1 MSEVNL
7 SEQVTASREILSRS
21 DLVLLYILIF
31 FGKNYDVVF
40 LIYFLI

>member
-7 SEQVTASREILSRS
+7 SGQVTASREILSRS

-40 LIYFLI
+40 LTYFLI